1 MSDLEAEDL
10 DSLEHGDV
18 DSTVKV
24 LVIGNGH
31 VGKSTYVQR
40 FCRGTYN
47 DTYKKTIGCEYSEKR
62 KFQLKQINKTTTN
75 DDMPARVVDIM
86 IWDTAGQEE
95 YRSLNHKYYGGAG
108 CALLLFSTTDS
119 NSFRELPLWKA
130 KVLELCGNVPMAIV
144 QTKYDAA
151 LTSSMVD
158 DDEVEKLAASLQLRL
173 YRSSSETGLNVEE
186 PFNYVALRCLTEGGG
201 GNSESQLAHISSLAT
216 TTSPAAASFE
226 TRGSG
231 SGGGEE
237 KEKTN
242 EVRRN
247 TTAVQDDNNEEDNEE
262 EKKGGQEEEDI
273 KNKKNVVVDPKLR
286 VYHNRPT
293 KPSRRRTNGKK
304 EARCNIA

>member
-18 DSTVKV
+18 DLTVKV

-31 VGKSTYVQR
+31 VGKSTYVKR
-40 FCRGTYN
+40 FCRGTYD
-47 DTYKKTIGCEYSEKR
+47 DTYKKTIGCEYSERR
-62 KFQLKQINKTTTN
+62 KFHLKQNNKKTN
-75 DDMPARVVDIM
+75 TPARVVDIM

-119 NSFRELPLWKA
+119 NSFKELPSWKS
-130 KVLELCGNVPMAIV
+130 KVLELCGDVPMAIV

-151 LTSSMVD
+151 FTSSMVD

-186 PFNYVALRCLTEGGG
+186 PFNYVALRCLTEGAG
-201 GNSESQLAHISSLAT
+201 GNSESHLAHISSLSTTSRITTLEAHGNKSRNADGGNVARNGERETKEERRT
-216 TTSPAAASFE
+216 TTGDE
-226 TRGSG
+226 KE
-231 SGGGEE
+231 EE
-237 KEKTN
+237 KEDGGETN
-242 EVRRN
+242 ESERR
-247 TTAVQDDNNEEDNEE
+247 
-262 EKKGGQEEEDI
+262 I
-273 KNKKNVVVDPKLR
+273 KNIDPASR

-293 KPSRRRTNGKK
+293 APSRRRTDGKK
-304 EARCNIA
+304 DTRCTIT